1 MQGHTRVADAFPP
14 SYLRTLRRSIRASP
28 YFTVNTL
35 NRDFVATRGFSVVF
49 RRSALEEV
57 LRAFPFFAPYLGRAL
72 LPDANAFYLNP
83 LELQRG
89 SRVDPHVDRSLRAYC
104 PTVEPPAAVSVLYVE
119 VPAGLVGGALVL
131 QRGRKHL
138 ARVTPTE
145 NTLLTFEGDLTHS
158 IEPVESS
165 TPRLSL
171 VCEQY
176 CLPDAELE
184 RIPSLAIESR
194 ARAMLHVERD
204 RDDLTPFPA
213 RPTMGEKKHTKE
225 TKKPKTSKGKKPEN
239 LPPHL
244 KRAATSP
251 ASPPPPKPT
260 SKGE

>member
-1 MQGHTRVADAFPP
+1 MHGHSRVANAFPP
-14 SYLRTLRRSIRASP
+14 PYLGSLRRAIRASP

-57 LRAFPFFAPYLGRAL
+57 QHAFPFFAPYLERAL
-72 LPDANAFYLNP
+72 RPDANAFYLNP

-104 PTVEPPAAVSVLYVE
+104 PTVEPPAAVSVLYIE

-131 QRGRKHL
+131 RRGRKHL
-138 ARVTPTE
+138 ARIVPAE
-145 NTLLTFEGDLTHS
+145 NTLLVFEGDLTHA
-158 IEPVESS
+158 IEPVESA
-165 TPRLSL
+165 TARLSL

-184 RIPSLAIESR
+184 RIPDLAIESR
-194 ARAMLHVERD
+194 ARAMLRDTD
-204 RDDLTPFPA
+204 RDDLTPFPP

-260 SKGE
+260 KGE